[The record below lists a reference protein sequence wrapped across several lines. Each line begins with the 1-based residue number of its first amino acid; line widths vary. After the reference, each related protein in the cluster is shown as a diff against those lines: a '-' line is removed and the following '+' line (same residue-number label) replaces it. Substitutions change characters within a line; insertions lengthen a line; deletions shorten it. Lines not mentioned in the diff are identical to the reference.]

1 MLYPTHQRFG
11 ILWGLVA
18 LPIGVFL
25 GLIPILSFDMS
36 STEMIMVIICGF
48 IGMRGSLFGAEFP
61 DIDSPSSIPRKKHPL
76 IGSIF
81 DACGVKH
88 RGIYSHDFVSIG
100 LTFGTIYLIVNFA
113 GDRWINSIMQGNTFM
128 GTLAYIGILAF
139 VWIIGNSIVEL
150 ILWIA
155 NLIKNKKMWATVNSK
170 RIIINTLFSLPVV
183 VLMSF
188 MGIFDLSNV
197 FGNIDMSQAVM
208 SAMIIVTSL
217 KIFTVFSLVGAYSHL
232 FADMLTKS
240 GVSIFFKR
248 ISPMGIVSKFRK
260 LPLGKIIV
268 PLEPRTGGRWE
279 NLVRYIVTGLCI
291 PASIIAVMV
300 MTGKVM

>member
-1 MLYPTHQRFG
+1 
-11 ILWGLVA
+11 
-18 LPIGVFL
+18 
-25 GLIPILSFDMS
+25 
-36 STEMIMVIICGF
+36 
-48 IGMRGSLFGAEFP
+48 
-61 DIDSPSSIPRKKHPL
+61 
-76 IGSIF
+76 
-81 DACGVKH
+81 
-88 RGIYSHDFVSIG
+88 
-100 LTFGTIYLIVNFA
+100 
-113 GDRWINSIMQGNTFM
+113 
-128 GTLAYIGILAF
+128 
-139 VWIIGNSIVEL
+139 IVE
-150 ILWIA
+150 INLWIT
-155 NLIKNKKMWATVNSK
+155 NLIKNKKMWVTVNSK

-217 KIFTVFSLVGAYSHL
+217 KIFKVFSLVGAYSHL

-279 NLVRYIVTGLCI
+279 KLVRYMVTCLGI
-291 PASIIAVMV
+291 PP
-300 MTGKVM
+300 